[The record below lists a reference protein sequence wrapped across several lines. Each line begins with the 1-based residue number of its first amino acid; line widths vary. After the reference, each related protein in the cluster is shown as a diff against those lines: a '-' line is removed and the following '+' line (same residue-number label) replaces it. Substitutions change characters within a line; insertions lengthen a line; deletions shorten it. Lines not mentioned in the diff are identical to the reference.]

1 MELTKIP
8 GVGFSIANDL
18 RELGYRSVEELRG
31 ADPDEMF
38 EGLCARKG
46 VRVDR
51 CVLYVF
57 RCATYFAET
66 DNPDPRLLQWW
77 NWKDSRRESMR
88 AQEAAG

>member
-1 MELTKIP
+1 MELTRLP

-31 ADPDEMF
+31 ANPEEIY
-38 EGLCARKG
+38 EGLCDRKG

-66 DNPDPRLLQWW
+66 SNPDPRLLQWW
-77 NWKDSRRESMR
+77 NWKDSRRDTNR
-88 AQEAAG
+88 TIQAIG

>member
-1 MELTKIP
+1 MELTNIP

-31 ADPDEMF
+31 ADADRMYED
-38 EGLCARKG
+38 LCNNKG

-66 DNPDPRLLQWW
+66 DTPDPHLLKWW
-77 NWKDSRRESMR
+77 NWKD
-88 AQEAAG
+88 EAA